1 LPPPTAEARAQSD
14 ALVRR
19 IASEIGAAGWL
30 SFAQYMELTLYAPG
44 LGYYTGGSAKFAAA
58 GDFVT
63 APEISPLFSET
74 LARQAVQVLELAGEE
89 IVELGAG
96 SGRMAQDLLL
106 TLAHLGALPFS
117 YSILE
122 ISADLRERQQRRLSE
137 LPGAVRNRVRWL
149 DTIPERINGIVLAN
163 EVLDALPA
171 HVVAWHDTDIAERGV
186 AWDGERLIWAE
197 REIARGP
204 LRDRALALS
213 PPAPYVSEV
222 SLAVP
227 ALVTSLAAA
236 LERGVLLFIDY
247 GFGSAEYY
255 HPQRNRGTLMC
266 HYRHRVHDDPFLL
279 PGLQD
284 ITSHVDFT
292 SVALAGVD
300 AGLRLL
306 GYTTQAHFLVNAG
319 ITDLLSRTTPQNT
332 SEYLPRAAQAQKLL
346 SPAEMG
352 ELFKVIALGRGV
364 DAPLIGFS
372 AGDKSGLL

>member
-1 LPPPTAEARAQSD
+1 M
-14 ALVRR
+14 
-19 IASEIGAAGWL
+19 
-30 SFAQYMELTLYAPG
+30 SFARYMELTLYAPG

-63 APEISPLFSET
+63 APEISPLFGET

-96 SGRMAQDLLL
+96 SGRMAYDLLL

-122 ISADLRERQQRRLSE
+122 ISADLRERQQARLRG
-137 LPGAVRNRVRWL
+137 LPQAVRDRVRWL

-163 EVLDALPA
+163 EVLDALPV
-171 HVVAWHDTDIAERGV
+171 HVIAWHDTDIAERGV

-197 REIARGP
+197 REITRGP

-213 PPAPYVSEV
+213 PSAPYVSEV

-227 ALVTSLAAA
+227 ALVSSLAAA

-247 GFGSAEYY
+247 GFGSTEYY

-332 SEYLPRAAQAQKLL
+332 SDYLPRAAQAQKLL